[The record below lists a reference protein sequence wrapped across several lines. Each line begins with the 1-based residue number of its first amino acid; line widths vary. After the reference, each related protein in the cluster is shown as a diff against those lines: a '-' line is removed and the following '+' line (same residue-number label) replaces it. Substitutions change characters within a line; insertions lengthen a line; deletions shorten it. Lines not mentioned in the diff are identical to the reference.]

1 MMKGIILAGGSGT
14 RLDPLTRVVS
24 KQLLPVYNKPMIF
37 YPLSILIDADITEIL
52 IITTPEDQH
61 LFSKLLGDGGHL
73 CINIHYA
80 TQTTPNGLA
89 EAFIIG
95 EDFIG
100 DDNVALILGDN
111 LFCGSDIEEYLT
123 AAKDITNKGGACIF
137 AYPVND
143 PSRYGVVE
151 ILDGRVIDIVEKPQH
166 PRSNLAIP
174 GLYFYDNKVISFAK
188 RLQPS
193 ARGELEITDLHRAY
207 WEEDRLAVCELPRGL
222 AWFDMGTFESLHS
235 AASYVQAI
243 EHRQGIKVG
252 CVLEAC
258 RRRGLR

>member
-1 MMKGIILAGGSGT
+1 MKGIILAGGSGT
-14 RLDPLTRVVS
+14 RLDPLTKVVS

-37 YPLSILIDADITEIL
+37 YPLSILIDADIKEIL

-61 LFSKLLGDGGHL
+61 LFFKLLGNGDNLG
-73 CINIHYA
+73 INIYYA
-80 TQTTPNGLA
+80 IQPKPNGLA

-100 DDNVALILGDN
+100 DDNVVLILGDN
-111 LFCGSDIEEYLT
+111 LLCGNNMEEYLT
-123 AAKDITNKGGACIF
+123 TAKNLISQGGACIF

-151 ILDGRVIDIVEKPQH
+151 IDDGKIVDIVEKPLN

-174 GLYFYDNKVISFAK
+174 GLYFYDNKVISIAK
-188 RLQPS
+188 NLKPS
-193 ARGELEITDLHRAY
+193 ARGELEITDIHRSY
-207 WEEDRLAVCELPRGL
+207 WADDKLSVCEMSRGM
-222 AWFDMGTFESLHS
+222 AWLDMGTFESLHS

-243 EHRQGIKVG
+243 EQRQGIKIG
-252 CVLEAC
+252 CVIEAC
-258 RRRGLR
+258 RRKGLR